1 MMEASSLEG
10 YDNFLKVYLN
20 PAIEEQVLLL
30 ISKFV
35 STSKPKHLLTIKDL
49 VLNNKIS
56 QNNRRT
62 LINQIKL
69 NW

>member
-1 MMEASSLEG
+1 MEASSLEG

-20 PAIEEQVLLL
+20 PAIEEQVLLF

-35 STSKPKHLLTIKDL
+35 STSKPKYLLTIKDL

-62 LINQIKL
+62 LINQIQ
-69 NW
+69 